1 MNSRLAVASSSS
13 TSTFTFKPESKGK
26 WPRPSGS
33 SRPSLGEK
41 LQIYVKKLSGRGPRS
56 KRQHKYLLI
65 VVLIVLL
72 CSALLFFPIPQSQSV
87 VPGVVL
93 SRYPNYKPSLL
104 SSPVAALARLIALVP
119 EDLQSGLGTRLFSTA
134 VAPSLSQMRQH
145 KLLSLRKDLY
155 HSINDAPRWR
165 NVRSEL
171 GLMYLSILGLKPGY
185 AHFYLYVPTTADSGS
200 GAVLLFFHGS
210 FGNFQL
216 YPELMIPFAEKTGTI
231 IVAPSGGFGNWA
243 APAEDEVI
251 SAVLT
256 ELRHI
261 VDLDSKNVFVS
272 GQSAGGV
279 GVAKFM
285 RAYPKTAAALLISPV
300 IDSKLFSSL
309 QAKLGGTQQQ
319 LHLTVISGEQD
330 EATRIG
336 MVREAVRALRAAG
349 LDVRLHEEPGEDH
362 YLMLFRW
369 PVVEAALEE
378 MVISE
383 NAFKRGRAL

>member
-1 MNSRLAVASSSS
+1 
-13 TSTFTFKPESKGK
+13 
-26 WPRPSGS
+26 
-33 SRPSLGEK
+33 
-41 LQIYVKKLSGRGPRS
+41 
-56 KRQHKYLLI
+56 
-65 VVLIVLL
+65 
-72 CSALLFFPIPQSQSV
+72 
-87 VPGVVL
+87 
-93 SRYPNYKPSLL
+93 
-104 SSPVAALARLIALVP
+104 
-119 EDLQSGLGTRLFSTA
+119 
-134 VAPSLSQMRQH
+134 
-145 KLLSLRKDLY
+145 
-155 HSINDAPRWR
+155 
-165 NVRSEL
+165 
-171 GLMYLSILGLKPGY
+171 MYLSILGLKPGY